1 MFRQSFEKKK
11 GAPHVPVKILFFGG
25 CAQGRKKQMTL
36 EEDLAQYA
44 HNKAGERFAAFE
56 EEAM

>member
-1 MFRQSFEKKK
+1 M
-11 GAPHVPVKILFFGG
+11 A
-25 CAQGRKKQMTL
+25 L

-56 EEAM
+56 EAAEAKP

>member
-1 MFRQSFEKKK
+1 MLRQSFEKKK

-44 HNKAGERFAAFE
+44 HKAGERFAACE
-56 EEAM
+56 EGAM

>member
-1 MFRQSFEKKK
+1 MFRQSLQKK
-11 GAPHVPVKILFFGG
+11 GRASCPCKDFLS
-25 CAQGRKKQMTL
+25 QGRERKMAL